1 VSNDTDTSSSTF
13 GALLRRAVSRV
24 DGWANAFTG
33 VGAVAGQTRH
43 RSRFA
48 FQGSERQGRAAL
60 EFLYHEDPFARRI
73 ADALPAAG
81 MRPGFRV
88 RVGDESAETALQG
101 ALDDLLLARRAR
113 EAWTW
118 SRVHGGGALL
128 LGCDDGRRPEE
139 ELDVTALRA
148 VRWIASVTALELVPH
163 AWDVSPTSARFGEP
177 VLYRLQRA
185 SSGGGSDNSLVHW
198 TRVVR
203 FEGLTTTR
211 TRRAQLD
218 GWGESVL
225 QNLYDVLQEWNGAH
239 ASVTELLSQS
249 SVSVFKMRDLMALL
263 GSDPQGLLRAR
274 LEAMDLSRSVARSIL
289 LDADGES
296 FERTEV
302 GALSGFPELLDRYS
316 LRVAGA
322 AGMPVTVLLGRSPAG
337 LNATGDADTRGW
349 DDVVDAERRTVLLP
363 ALERVA
369 RLVLLSREGP
379 TAGVEPEGWSVVLPP
394 LRTSTPAEEAALRK
408 AVSDT
413 DVAYVQAGVLTPEEV
428 ARSRF
433 RPEGWSAETTV
444 DLEAREEP
452 APVDAEPDAATAD
465 ATADND
471 WRSDALEDVDLTPTE
486 EMADAARRALEARA
500 EAPPSRRGMTSVGL
514 ARARDLLNG
523 RALSPETVR
532 RMKAYFDRHQSD
544 KQGATWGDR
553 GPGWQ
558 AWHGWGGDA
567 GRAWAERKVAE
578 LDRAAERE

>member
-1 VSNDTDTSSSTF
+1 
-13 GALLRRAVSRV
+13 
-24 DGWANAFTG
+24 
-33 VGAVAGQTRH
+33 
-43 RSRFA
+43 
-48 FQGSERQGRAAL
+48 
-60 EFLYHEDPFARRI
+60 
-73 ADALPAAG
+73 
-81 MRPGFRV
+81 
-88 RVGDESAETALQG
+88 
-101 ALDDLLLARRAR
+101 
-113 EAWTW
+113 
-118 SRVHGGGALL
+118 
-128 LGCDDGRRPEE
+128 
-139 ELDVTALRA
+139 
-148 VRWIASVTALELVPH
+148 
-163 AWDVSPTSARFGEP
+163 
-177 VLYRLQRA
+177 
-185 SSGGGSDNSLVHW
+185 
-198 TRVVR
+198 
-203 FEGLTTTR
+203 
-211 TRRAQLD
+211 
-218 GWGESVL
+218 
-225 QNLYDVLQEWNGAH
+225 
-239 ASVTELLSQS
+239 
-249 SVSVFKMRDLMALL
+249 
-263 GSDPQGLLRAR
+263 
-274 LEAMDLSRSVARSIL
+274 MDLSRSVARSIL

-322 AGMPVTVLLGRSPAG
+322 AGMPVAVLLGRSPAG

-379 TAGVEPEGWSVVLPP
+379 TAGAEPEGWSVVLPP
-394 LRTSTPAEEAALRK
+394 LRTSTPAEEASLRK
-408 AVSDT
+408 AVADT

-452 APVDAEPDAATAD
+452 DATADAEPDAATAD
-465 ATADND
+465 GD

-532 RMKAYFDRHQSD
+532 RMKAYFDRHEVD
-544 KQGATWGDR
+544 KAGATWGDR

-567 GRAWAERKVAE
+567 GRAWAERKVQE